1 MTSLRVA
8 TRRAVPAAFLLFA
21 AVLFVV
27 GPAEA
32 SLTTTDPRTIV
43 APSRELPSTS
53 RELASL
59 ELLPPAPVDPAESSP
74 RFSFAEDL
82 GLLDPEAGPGGFV
95 VFAREPN
102 RCELTYARNNPL
114 KYVDPDGRAIET
126 FVDVGMAAIS
136 IKQAIK
142 SPTFW
147 NIAGAVLDVGAVL
160 TPFVPAVGGRV
171 IDAVQAGDK
180 LVDAAKAARVS
191 ENAAQGAAFEAKVV
205 EQLGETQTGIVQQ
218 LTVKTQSGT
227 RTRLDAAGRAAGGDV
242 ALTEAKSSATA
253 RLTPKQKAAF
263 PEIATSGATVV
274 GRGKP
279 GFPGGTE
286 IPPTTVRVV
295 RPDDLPR

>member
-1 MTSLRVA
+1 M
-8 TRRAVPAAFLLFA
+8 
-21 AVLFVV
+21 
-27 GPAEA
+27 
-32 SLTTTDPRTIV
+32 
-43 APSRELPSTS
+43 
-53 RELASL
+53 
-59 ELLPPAPVDPAESSP
+59 
-74 RFSFAEDL
+74 
-82 GLLDPEAGPGGFV
+82 
-95 VFAREPN
+95 
-102 RCELTYARNNPL
+102 
-114 KYVDPDGRAIET
+114 
-126 FVDVGMAAIS
+126 
-136 IKQAIK
+136 
-142 SPTFW
+142 
-147 NIAGAVLDVGAVL
+147 LDVGAVL

-171 IDAVQAGDK
+171 IDALQAGDK

-227 RTRLDAAGRAAGGDV
+227 KTRLDAAGRAAGGDV